1 MGGGACSRAA
11 RRHRIGGMEQTAQNR
26 VTTPVVAP
34 TLAHTFD
41 MLCRAVSG
49 RRRTILAVLDNRVS
63 WQAVQHWR
71 KGRARAPQWAVVA
84 MLAALERK
92 RGPID
97 HALNLARD
105 LPAQQKARDTA
116 RASSLPVK

>member
-1 MGGGACSRAA
+1 MGGEACGPVAQ
-11 RRHRIGGMEQTAQNR
+11 RRRIGGMEQQTRNHVTA
-26 VTTPVVAP
+26 PVVAP

-49 RRRTILAVLDNRVS
+49 RRRTILSVLDNRVS

-71 KGRARAPQWAVVA
+71 KGRARAPQWALVA

-105 LPAQQKARDTA
+105 LPQQKARDTA